1 MTTATATTDSMPDV
15 PANNDRDYGF
25 AIGLVLG
32 SVVGAALGMFFAPRA
47 AVELRKRAADSARSI
62 GAAASN
68 QYHQAAAR
76 AGDVVDEIAKKGQ
89 DLRDDLADAV
99 VRGAKDVERY
109 AKNAKTG
116 H

>member
-1 MTTATATTDSMPDV
+1 
-15 PANNDRDYGF
+15 
-25 AIGLVLG
+25 
-32 SVVGAALGMFFAPRA
+32 
-47 AVELRKRAADSARSI
+47 
-62 GAAASN
+62 
-68 QYHQAAAR
+68 
-76 AGDVVDEIAKKGQ
+76 VVDEIAKKGQ